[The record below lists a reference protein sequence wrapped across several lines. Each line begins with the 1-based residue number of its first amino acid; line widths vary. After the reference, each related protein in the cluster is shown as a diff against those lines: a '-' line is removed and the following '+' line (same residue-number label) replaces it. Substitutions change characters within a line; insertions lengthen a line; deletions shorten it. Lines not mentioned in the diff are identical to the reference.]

1 MIIGHTV
8 YLTAQGRS
16 EIEAPTRTYPVV
28 QFIHLKSR
36 SVVFYREGNFDIALP
51 DYVQGYLDACKTIGE
66 IDRMVNE
73 FDDLRRLRAEL
84 RWAKKSPIGN
94 KSPCLTGRNR

>member
-66 IDRMVNE
+66 IDGWSMNLMISAVAGGITVGE
-73 FDDLRRLRAEL
+73 KVPDWE
-84 RWAKKSPIGN
+84 
-94 KSPCLTGRNR
+94 